1 MKIYWKKK
9 NKLTMSNFF
18 KKLKNI
24 FQPEIVS
31 DIAGF
36 GRFAMRKNTSDEKVF
51 WQIFVEKEL
60 DIDYKIEPKL
70 IIDGGANI
78 GASTLWFAKKFPLA
92 QIIAVE
98 PEESNFKILQKNCG
112 ALPNVKLIKAALWN
126 KNIDLKIKNIALGK
140 WGFAVEEATPNDK
153 KKISAITVD
162 KILAD
167 FGFEEISI
175 LKLDIEGSEKE
186 LFESGFENWLGKTKI
201 LIIELHEQLRSGA
214 EQAFRSAIVKYNF
227 TESRN
232 GEKIILIKNL

>member
-1 MKIYWKKK
+1 
-9 NKLTMSNFF
+9 MSNIFE
-18 KKLKNI
+18 KLKNI

-36 GRFAMRKNTSDEKVF
+36 GKFAMRKNTSDEKVF

-78 GASTLWFAKKFPLA
+78 GASTLWFAKKFPAA

-98 PEESNFKILQKNCG
+98 PEESNFKILLKNCG
-112 ALPNVKLIKAALWN
+112 MLPNVKLIKAALWN
-126 KNIDLKIKNIALGK
+126 KNTELKIKNTGLGK
-140 WGFAVEEATPNDK
+140 WGFAVEEAAPNDK
-153 KKISAITVD
+153 KKITAVTLD

-167 FGFEEISI
+167 SGLEEISI

-186 LFESGFENWLGKTKI
+186 LFSTDYANWLGKTKI
-201 LIIELHEQLRSGA
+201 LIIELHEQLRPGT
-214 EQAFRSAIVKYNF
+214 EQAFRSAIAKYSF

-232 GEKIILIKNL
+232 GEKIVLIKK

>member
-1 MKIYWKKK
+1 MNKFLEKI
-9 NKLTMSNFF
+9 
-18 KKLKNI
+18 KNI

-31 DIAGF
+31 DIPGF
-36 GRFAMRKNTSDEKVF
+36 GKFAMRKNTSDEKVF

-60 DIDYKIEPKL
+60 DLDYKIEPKL

-78 GASTLWFAKKFPLA
+78 GASTLWFAKKFPSA

-126 KNIDLKIKNIALGK
+126 KNTELKIKNIGLGK
-140 WGFAVEEATPNDK
+140 WGFAVVEAKPDDK
-153 KKISAITVD
+153 KKITAIMID
-162 KILAD
+162 NILAD
-167 FGFEEISI
+167 SGLEEIDI

-201 LIIELHEQLRSGA
+201 LIIELHEQLRPGA
-214 EQAFRSAIVKYNF
+214 EQEFRSAIAKYNF
-227 TESRN
+227 AENRN
-232 GEKIILIKNL
+232 GEKVVLIKTL